1 MAAQGAMVEAEA
13 AFELASQIPVKGG
26 LYLFE
31 VLALRDLKVL
41 VLDKDGRGVYMHA
54 YLVDAAVWLRVTVAA
69 RVIVH
74 RCRGIG
80 AAKDGDPA
88 ADGIQHRR
96 RGTARRVGNC
106 AGRQDRLA

>member
-1 MAAQGAMVEAEA
+1 MASAYFTVPDHALCSSRGNRTKGRCLAAQGAMAEAEA

-54 YLVDAAVWLRVTVAA
+54 YLVDAAVFGCV
-69 RVIVH
+69 
-74 RCRGIG
+74 
-80 AAKDGDPA
+80 
-88 ADGIQHRR
+88 
-96 RGTARRVGNC
+96 
-106 AGRQDRLA
+106 